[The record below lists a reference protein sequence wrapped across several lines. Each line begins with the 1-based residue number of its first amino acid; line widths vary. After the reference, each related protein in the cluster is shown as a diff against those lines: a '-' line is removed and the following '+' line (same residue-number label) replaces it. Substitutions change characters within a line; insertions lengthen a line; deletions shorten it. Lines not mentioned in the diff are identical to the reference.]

1 MAGRPWFGPKR
12 YGWGFTPISWQGW
25 VLTGAYV
32 AAVFVLAI
40 TLATT
45 QPVDLLDA
53 ARARHRRL
61 LPHRLP
67 DAAGVTTME
76 RTRRRTRAGRR

>member
-32 AAVFVLAI
+32 VAVFVLAI
-40 TLATT
+40 TLAAP
-45 QPVDLLDA
+45 QPWIFWTLLVLA
-53 ARARHRRL
+53 TVAFFLIAFL
-61 LPHRLP
+61 
-67 DAAGVTTME
+67 
-76 RTRRRTRAGRR
+76 TRRTG